1 MKQLAKVTLCALILL
16 LVGAGYWLY
25 DRQGRIPQAAP
36 EALAALQ
43 SDSSVTV
50 SLSTQE
56 WHLFRPTGLTPNA
69 GLIFYPGGECDE
81 RAYAEPLRR
90 IAAAGY
96 LVALVPMP
104 LKLAVLAADSASEV
118 IAQHPKI
125 SSWTMAGHSLGGAMA
140 ARYAFNHPA
149 SIDGLILW
157 DAYPADD
164 MADTTLKTAM
174 IHRAD
179 MSGGLP
185 GEYLDKLHLLPKQ
198 TSFVALPGALHMNF
212 GRFKAEHNS
221 APEATAD
228 LDPAQQLASTAQA
241 SINFMNAL

>member
-1 MKQLAKVTLCALILL
+1 MKKLATTSLCTLTLILA
-16 LVGAGYWLY
+16 GAGYWLY
-25 DRQGRIPQAAP
+25 DRQDRLPQAAP

-43 SDSSVTV
+43 SDSSVSV
-50 SLSTQE
+50 SNEE
-56 WHLFRPTGLTPNA
+56 WYTFRPTGLTPSK

-90 IAAAGY
+90 VAAAGY
-96 LVALVPMP
+96 LVVLVPMP
-104 LKLAVLAADSASEV
+104 LKLAVFAVDSASDV
-118 IAQHPKI
+118 IAQHPEI
-125 SSWTMAGHSLGGAMA
+125 TSWAMAGHSLGGAMA
-140 ARYAFNHPA
+140 ARYAYNHPA

-164 MADTTLKTAM
+164 MAESTLKAVM

-179 MSGGLP
+179 SSGGLP
-185 GEYLDKLHLLPKQ
+185 AEYLDKLPLLPKQ
-198 TSFVALPGALHMNF
+198 TSFVALAGALHMNF

-221 APEATAD
+221 APEATAE